1 MAKHI
6 DTLRSVIHAW
16 RRLDIDGVLSHVHDD
31 LIWNNS
37 GGLNPP
43 LIGKAAMRETLEEF
57 ASITKEGKW
66 RLFAWAEVGDTVW
79 MEGVEAVSY
88 THLTLPTKRIV

>member
-6 DTLRSVIHAW
+6 DTLCAVINAW

-66 RLFAWAEVGDTVW
+66 RLFAWAEVGDTVCIASANVIFSP
-79 MEGVEAVSY
+79 EVSSEAII
-88 THLTLPTKRIV
+88 KA

>member
-6 DTLRSVIHAW
+6 DTLRAVINAW

-31 LIWNNS
+31 LIWNNT

-43 LIGKAAMRETLEEF
+43 LIG
-57 ASITKEGKW
+57 
-66 RLFAWAEVGDTVW
+66 
-79 MEGVEAVSY
+79 
-88 THLTLPTKRIV
+88 